1 VDSTGGCEELM
12 KKTQNSEQKVT
23 AKKSENATHL
33 LDKIITA
40 IETPIFRIFG
50 ANGKLGKN
58 INGDQKKFES
68 AFAELSTRALLR
80 KFDSSM
86 NGLSD
91 KEVKKRQERYGLNEP
106 TKTKE
111 TPVFVQLLSKF
122 KNPLIIVLIIV
133 ASISLA
139 MQQYVS
145 AVLVYGMTVV
155 SVVLSFFQ
163 EYKAQKEAKKL
174 TEMVSVN
181 ATVIRDGRHH
191 EVSTNQL
198 VPGDIVHLSA
208 GNIIPADIRILSAKD
223 LFINQATLTGES
235 FPAEKTEEPVK
246 VKGSSI
252 TELTNIAF
260 MGSNVVSGTATGIVV
275 KTGSE
280 TQFGE
285 LATIIAGRET
295 LTSFDVGINS
305 FVRLMIWFIVILV
318 VPIFV
323 LNIILKGNP
332 IEALLFALAVTV
344 GITPE
349 MLPMLITVNLSSGA
363 MKMSQKKVIV
373 KRLSAIQNFGA
384 MDVLCS
390 DKTGTITLGEVV
402 LERHFD
408 LQGRES
414 EEVLS
419 YAYMNSYFQ
428 TGLKNLLDRA
438 ILKHEKL
445 STHKRKK
452 IDEIP
457 FDFTRRL
464 MSVVME
470 EDGKHLLVAKGAP
483 EEILRRCNRY
493 ELDGEVYEINGR
505 IPEHFMGES
514 DRYAREGFRVLALAY
529 RRFPAKKHSYS
540 KDDEHSLI
548 LKGFIIFLDPP
559 KPDAKKVVDS
569 LKNLGIQFKV
579 LTGDNEL
586 VSKKICG
593 DVGID
598 VSSIATGDKIDG
610 LSDEELLVVVNKTSV
625 FARLNP
631 IQKERVIR
639 ILKKADHT
647 VGYLGDG
654 INDAPSL
661 KAADVGISVD
671 NAADIAKETA
681 DIVLLEKSLFVLEDG
696 VMEGR
701 RTYGNILKYI
711 KMGASSNVGN
721 MISVSVGSI
730 FLPFLPMTS
739 LQILVNNFLYDMSQ
753 LTIPTDNIDAE
764 YLRKPTPWRIDY
776 IKNFIICFG
785 PISSLYDLTT
795 YALGLYLLAPQ
806 PLFNTF
812 WFLESLGTQTFVIYI
827 IRTSK
832 VPFLQSSPSKWLALT
847 TAGIVLTALVL
858 TLSPVAHMLGFEHP
872 PVGYLIMIVVIILTY
887 LVHVQVLKGWF
898 IRRYGW
904 Q

>member
-1 VDSTGGCEELM
+1 MKEAQDSKPKAIAEKG
-12 KKTQNSEQKVT
+12 
-23 AKKSENATHL
+23 ENL

-40 IETPIFRIFG
+40 IEAPIFRLFG
-50 ANGKLGKN
+50 GKV
-58 INGDQKKFES
+58 E
-68 AFAELSTRALLR
+68 ATP
-80 KFDSSM
+80 
-86 NGLSD
+86 
-91 KEVKKRQERYGLNEP
+91 KEVKKKFEPELAELSKDRLLKKFRTSMRGLPGREVRKRLEEYGFNEP
-106 TKTKE
+106 TRTRE
-111 TPVFVQLLSKF
+111 VPIPLQILEKF
-122 KNPLIIVLIIV
+122 KNPLIIVLLIV
-133 ASISLA
+133 ATVSLLTN
-139 MQQYVS
+139 QLVS
-145 AVLVYGMTVV
+145 AILVYIMTVISV
-155 SVVLSFFQ
+155 SLSFFQ
-163 EYKAQKEAKKL
+163 EYKAKSEARKL
-174 TEMVSVN
+174 IEMVSVN
-181 ATVIRDGRHH
+181 ATVVRDGKHH
-191 EVSTNQL
+191 ELNTRQL
-198 VPGDIVHLSA
+198 VPGDMVRLSA
-208 GNIIPADIRILSAKD
+208 GNIIPADLRILDAKD

-235 FPAEKTEEPVK
+235 FPVEKTVEPIK
-246 VKGSSI
+246 LKGGSI
-252 TELTNIAF
+252 TEMTNIAF
-260 MGSNVVSGTATGIVV
+260 MGSNVMSGTGVGLVV
-275 KTGSE
+275 KTGPS

-285 LATIIAGRET
+285 LAARVSGRET
-295 LTSFDVGINS
+295 VTSFDVGVNS
-305 FVRLMIWFIVILV
+305 FVRLMIWFIVILT

-323 LNIILKGNP
+323 INTLMKGDAMG
-332 IEALLFALAVTV
+332 ALLFGLAVTV
-344 GITPE
+344 GVTPE

-363 MKMSQKKVIV
+363 IKMSQKKVIV
-373 KRLSAIQNFGA
+373 KRLSSIQNFGA

-414 EEVLS
+414 EEVLA

-428 TGLKNLLDRA
+428 TGLKNLLDKA
-438 ILKHEKL
+438 IIKHEDIPV
-445 STHKRKK
+445 RKYNK

-457 FDFTRRL
+457 FDFSRRL

-470 EDGKHLLVAKGAP
+470 ENGKHLLIAKGAP
-483 EEILRRCNRY
+483 EEVLKRCSRY
-493 ELDGEVYEINGR
+493 ELDNEVYGINGK

-514 DRYAREGFRVLALAY
+514 DKYARQGFRVLALAY
-529 RRFPAKKHSYS
+529 RKFKAKKKSYS
-540 KDDEHSLI
+540 KDDEKELI

-559 KPDAKKVVDS
+559 KPDAKKVVES
-569 LKNLGIQFKV
+569 LKNLGIRLKI

-586 VSKKICG
+586 VSRKICG

-598 VSSIATGDKIDG
+598 ISSVVTGDEIDN
-610 LSDEELLVVVNKTSV
+610 LSDEELLVVVNSTSV

-639 ILKKADHT
+639 ILKQAGHT

-681 DIVLLEKSLFVLEDG
+681 DIILLEKSLLVLEEG

-701 RTYGNILKYI
+701 KVYGNILKYI

-721 MISVSVGSI
+721 MISVSIGSI

-795 YALGLYLLAPQ
+795 YAIGLYFYYYVNASQ
-806 PLFNTF
+806 PLFQTF

-832 VPFLQSSPSKWLALT
+832 LPFLQSSPSKWLALT
-847 TAGIVLTALVL
+847 TAGIVLSALVL

-872 PVGYLIMIVVIILTY
+872 PIQYLILIAIIIVVY

-898 IRRYGW
+898 IRKFGW

>member
-1 VDSTGGCEELM
+1 M
-12 KKTQNSEQKVT
+12 
-23 AKKSENATHL
+23 A
-33 LDKIITA
+33 
-40 IETPIFRIFG
+40 
-50 ANGKLGKN
+50 
-58 INGDQKKFES
+58 
-68 AFAELSTRALLR
+68 
-80 KFDSSM
+80 
-86 NGLSD
+86 
-91 KEVKKRQERYGLNEP
+91 
-106 TKTKE
+106 
-111 TPVFVQLLSKF
+111 
-122 KNPLIIVLIIV
+122 
-133 ASISLA
+133 
-139 MQQYVS
+139 
-145 AVLVYGMTVV
+145 
-155 SVVLSFFQ
+155 
-163 EYKAQKEAKKL
+163 
-174 TEMVSVN
+174 
-181 ATVIRDGRHH
+181 
-191 EVSTNQL
+191 
-198 VPGDIVHLSA
+198 
-208 GNIIPADIRILSAKD
+208 
-223 LFINQATLTGES
+223 
-235 FPAEKTEEPVK
+235 
-246 VKGSSI
+246 
-252 TELTNIAF
+252 
-260 MGSNVVSGTATGIVV
+260 
-275 KTGSE
+275 
-280 TQFGE
+280 
-285 LATIIAGRET
+285 
-295 LTSFDVGINS
+295 
-305 FVRLMIWFIVILV
+305 
-318 VPIFV
+318 
-323 LNIILKGNP
+323 
-332 IEALLFALAVTV
+332 ALLFALAVTV

-363 MKMSQKKVIV
+363 MKMSKKKVIV

-408 LQGRES
+408 LKGRES
-414 EEVLS
+414 EEVLR

-428 TGLKNLLDRA
+428 TGLKNLLDKA
-438 ILKHEKL
+438 IIKHEDL
-445 STHKRKK
+445 SKRKYKK

-470 EDGKHLLVAKGAP
+470 EDGGHILITKGAP
-483 EEILRRCNRY
+483 EEVLKRCNRY
-493 ELDGEVYEINGR
+493 EMDGNVHEINGEV
-505 IPEHFMGES
+505 PKHLMKES

-529 RRFPAKKHSYS
+529 REFKNKKKSYS
-540 KDDEHSLI
+540 KDDESELV

-559 KPDAKKVVDS
+559 KPDAKKTLDS
-569 LKNLGIQFKV
+569 LRNLGIQLKI

-598 VSSIATGDKIDG
+598 VSSIVTGDKIDN

-639 ILKKADHT
+639 ILKKAGHT
-647 VGYLGDG
+647 VGFLGDG
-654 INDAPSL
+654 INDAPSI
-661 KAADVGISVD
+661 KTADVGISVD

-681 DIVLLEKSLFVLEDG
+681 DIILLEKNLLVLEDG

-701 RTYGNILKYI
+701 RVYGNVLKYI

-721 MISVSVGSI
+721 MISVSVGSV

-753 LTIPTDNIDAE
+753 LTIPTDNIDSE
-764 YLRKPTPWRIDY
+764 YLLKPTPWRIDY

-785 PISSLYDLTT
+785 PISSLYDLIT
-795 YALGLYLLAPQ
+795 YAIGLYFYYYINGSTA
-806 PLFNTF
+806 LFQTL

-847 TAGIVLTALVL
+847 TAGIVLTALIL
-858 TLSPVAHMLGFEHP
+858 TLSPVAGMLGFAHP
-872 PVGYLIMIVVIILTY
+872 PVQYLLLIAIIIAVY

>member
-1 VDSTGGCEELM
+1 M
-12 KKTQNSEQKVT
+12 KEAQNSEPKV
-23 AKKSENATHL
+23 ADEKSNKEANL

-40 IETPIFRIFG
+40 VEIPIFRLFG
-50 ANGKLGKN
+50 ANGKLETISN
-58 INGDQKKFES
+58 DQKKFEPEL
-68 AFAELSTRALLR
+68 AELSKNALLK
-80 KFDSSM
+80 KFKTSM
-86 NGLSD
+86 KGLSGR
-91 KEVKKRQERYGLNEP
+91 EARKRIEEYGFNEP
-106 TKTKE
+106 TRTKE
-111 TPVFVQLLSKF
+111 VPVLMQMLEKF
-122 KNPLIIVLIIV
+122 KNPLIIVLLIV
-133 ASISLA
+133 ATVSLLTG
-139 MQQYVS
+139 QIVS
-145 AVLVYGMTVV
+145 AILVYCMTVISV
-155 SVVLSFFQ
+155 SLSFYQ
-163 EYKAQKEAKKL
+163 EYKAKGEAKKL
-174 TEMVSVN
+174 IEMVSVN
-181 ATVIRDGRHH
+181 ATVMRDDRHH
-191 EVSTNQL
+191 ELNTRLL

-208 GNIIPADIRILSAKD
+208 GNIIPADLRILDAKD

-235 FPAEKTEEPVK
+235 FPVEKTGEPIK
-246 VKGSSI
+246 VEGSSI
-252 TELTNIAF
+252 TEMTNIAF
-260 MGSNVVSGTATGIVV
+260 MGSNVMSGTGVGLAV
-275 KTGSE
+275 KTGPS

-285 LATIIAGRET
+285 LATRVSGRDT
-295 LTSFDVGINS
+295 ITSFDIGVNS
-305 FVRLMIWFIVILV
+305 FVSLMIWFIVVLTVPVFILNTV
-318 VPIFV
+318 
-323 LNIILKGNP
+323 LKGDAMQ
-332 IEALLFALAVTV
+332 ALLFGLAVTV
-344 GITPE
+344 GVTPE
-349 MLPMLITVNLSSGA
+349 MLPMLITVNLSNGA
-363 MKMSQKKVIV
+363 MKMSKKKVIV

-408 LQGRES
+408 LRGKES

-428 TGLKNLLDRA
+428 TGLKNLLDKA
-438 ILKHEKL
+438 IIKHEEL
-445 STHKRKK
+445 SMRKYKK

-470 EDGKHLLVAKGAP
+470 EGGKHVLIAKGAP
-483 EEILRRCNRY
+483 EEILKRCNRY
-493 ELDGEVYEINGR
+493 ELDKEVYEIDGK
-505 IPEHFMGES
+505 IPEHLMDES
-514 DRYAREGFRVLALAY
+514 DKYARQGFRVLALAY
-529 RRFPAKKHSYS
+529 KEFGAKKHSYS
-540 KDDEHSLI
+540 KEDEREMVLR
-548 LKGFIIFLDPP
+548 GFIIFLDPP
-559 KPDAKKVVDS
+559 KPDAKKIVES
-569 LKNLGIQFKV
+569 LRTLGIQLKI

-598 VSSIATGDKIDG
+598 VSSIATGDKIDN
-610 LSDEELLVVVNKTSV
+610 LSDEELLAVVNRTSV

-639 ILKKADHT
+639 ILKKAGHT

-661 KAADVGISVD
+661 KVADVGISVD
-671 NAADIAKETA
+671 NAADIARETA
-681 DIVLLEKSLFVLEDG
+681 DIILLEKNLLVLEDG

-721 MISVSVGSI
+721 MISVSVGSV

-795 YALGLYLLAPQ
+795 YAIGLYFYYYISGSIA
-806 PLFNTF
+806 LFQTF

-858 TLSPVAHMLGFEHP
+858 TLSPVAGMLGFAHP
-872 PVGYLIMIVVIILTY
+872 TAQYLILIAIIILVY

-898 IRRYGW
+898 IRKFGW